1 MDYMTARAYAQSA
14 QGHTSEELDE
24 AFECLIEEREAARE
38 AIVLIRHEKARRL
51 DAELEE
57 LRAAA
62 RARKA
67 IA

>member
-24 AFECLIEEREAARE
+24 ALDRLAEEHEAARG
-38 AIVLIRHEKARRL
+38 AIALIRREKAKRL

>member
-14 QGHTSEELDE
+14 QDHTSEELDE
-24 AFECLIEEREAARE
+24 ALNRLAGEREAARE
-38 AIVLIRHEKARRL
+38 AIALIRREKEKRL

>member
-1 MDYMTARAYAQSA
+1 MEYETARAYAQNA

-24 AFECLIEEREAARE
+24 AFERLIEEREAARE
-38 AIVLIRHEKARRL
+38 AIDLIRREKAKRL

-67 IA
+67 TA

>member
-24 AFECLIEEREAARE
+24 ALNRLAGEREAARE
-38 AIVLIRHEKARRL
+38 AIGLIRREKEKRL

-67 IA
+67 TA